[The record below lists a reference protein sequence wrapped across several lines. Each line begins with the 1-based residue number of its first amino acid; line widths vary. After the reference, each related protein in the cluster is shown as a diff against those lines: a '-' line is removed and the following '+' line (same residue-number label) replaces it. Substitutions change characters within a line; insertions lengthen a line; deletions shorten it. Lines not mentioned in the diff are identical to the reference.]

1 MKKWTVI
8 YSVGFTKDFAKLDRA
23 VQVMVRTWIGR
34 HLLLVEDPRIFGKP
48 LTGNLKGLWRY
59 RIGNYRIICEINDY
73 TLIIRFISIGHRR
86 EIYK

>member
-8 YSVGFTKDFAKLDRA
+8 YSDGFTKDFAKLDRA

-34 HLLLVEDPRIFGKP
+34 HILLVEDPRLFGKP